1 MADPW
6 ILGLSASH
14 NGAAALLRGDEVVAA
29 VQEERLS
36 RLKRDRTCAGR
47 PTLATR
53 CVLDAAGIGP
63 EELDVVAA
71 CIQGHP
77 QAQEHAL
84 AANAQLA
91 LAAHGTESLV
101 LSHHRGHAA
110 HAWVSSGFPE
120 AAVLVVDGLG
130 SPLAGGQWESTSIF
144 RGAGEELSV
153 LEQHGVPD
161 GAWLIAQ
168 GPGMP
173 RFRSLGGMYSAVAS
187 LLFGDPM
194 EAGKVM
200 GLAPLGAPRIPP
212 DDWFQIDDGRLR
224 FLDTVPARFTE
235 PLRWPH
241 PEAADLAASVQ
252 AALEVALLH
261 LARHARTI
269 TGARHLAFSGGVAL
283 NCVANE
289 RLIRES
295 GFDAVH
301 IPPAAD
307 DAGCAL
313 GAAYQALREVRGSW
327 PRGPATH
334 DRSGPQWPPRLPSV
348 PGLRV
353 VPCTDLVGAVAQ
365 RLADGQIGGVVQ
377 GRSELGPRA
386 LGQRS
391 ILADPRKPQ
400 MKQALNAR
408 IKRRESFRPFAPAV
422 LAHAAHDWFDLPP
435 GVSADSPFMLRVWS
449 VRPERRAL
457 IPAVVH
463 VDGSARVQT
472 VSDGLLHDLL
482 VRFEGLTGV
491 PILLNTSF
499 NGPGEPLVE
508 TAGDALWC
516 CLQHGLDFVVVG
528 DTLLE
533 PDGSVASALDLVPVL
548 HARASSPDHFA
559 VQTPWGARSQR
570 VPPVLAPLLAAID
583 GVRTGRGLLALL
595 ADTIPGAHPEDWL
608 RQALIQLRNAR
619 VIALTRPEP
628 SP

>member
-36 RLKRDRTCAGR
+36 RLKRDRTWAGR
-47 PTLATR
+47 ATLATR
-53 CVLDAAGIGP
+53 CVLDSGGIGAD
-63 EELDVVAA
+63 ELDVVAA

-77 QAQEHAL
+77 QAPEHAL

-110 HAWVSSGFPE
+110 HAWVSSGFSE

-130 SPLAGGQWESTSIF
+130 SPLAGGQWESTSLF
-144 RGAGEELSV
+144 RGAGEDLAA

-283 NCVANE
+283 NCVANQRVME
-289 RLIRES
+289 LPWVDDL
-295 GFDAVH
+295 FVQ
-301 IPPAAD
+301 PAAGD
-307 DAGCAL
+307 SGIPL
-313 GAAYQALREVRGSW
+313 GAAW
-327 PRGPATH
+327 
-334 DRSGPQWPPRLPSV
+334 
-348 PGLRV
+348 
-353 VPCTDLVGAVAQ
+353 LVSAQ
-365 RLADGQIGGVVQ
+365 RGAAPRPMTTALLGPDADEDAIAETLDVTGVASVEVDDPAEEAARRVADGQVVGWYQ
-377 GRSELGPRA
+377 GQAEFGPRA
-386 LGQRS
+386 LGARS
-391 ILADPRKPQ
+391 ILASATDPGMTDRI
-400 MKQALNAR
+400 NAT
-408 IKRRESFRPFAPAV
+408 IKFREPFRPFCPSVALDAVHDHFDGRGAESPYMTVTWGVKDPAALPAV
-422 LAHAAHDWFDLPP
+422 TAVDGTARLQTVDAARN
-435 GVSADSPFMLRVWS
+435 APFARYLDAL
-449 VRPERRAL
+449 ERR
-457 IPAVVH
+457 
-463 VDGSARVQT
+463 
-472 VSDGLLHDLL
+472 
-482 VRFEGLTGV
+482 TGV
-491 PILLNTSF
+491 PVTLNTSF
-499 NGPGEPLVE
+499 NVDGQPIVNTPRQAIATFFGSGL
-508 TAGDALWC
+508 DALV
-516 CLQHGLDFVVVG
+516 LGHRV
-528 DTLLE
+528 LE
-533 PDGSVASALDLVPVL
+533 K
-548 HARASSPDHFA
+548 R
-559 VQTPWGARSQR
+559 R
-570 VPPVLAPLLAAID
+570 
-583 GVRTGRGLLALL
+583 
-595 ADTIPGAHPEDWL
+595 
-608 RQALIQLRNAR
+608 
-619 VIALTRPEP
+619 
-628 SP
+628 